1 MPSYKDT
8 STDTWYCKFYYTDR
22 QGHKRQK
29 LKRGFK
35 RKKDSADWERQFLE
49 QFAKNPD
56 ITFQALFLR
65 YKDYITLRTKK
76 NTDKTRISIINNHI
90 LPYFKDLVISQITP
104 ADIQIWQNT
113 MLQKGLSDTY
123 LKTINDYLVAIFNYA
138 VQYVGLVD
146 NPCIAKIGSSKAKQ
160 ILFWTPEE
168 YSLFAAAC
176 RKDLLYFTI
185 FETLY
190 YTGMREGE
198 LLALTLNDIDL
209 ACHTITVNKT
219 YTKIKGVDVIT
230 EPKTTS
236 SIRSIEIPAF
246 LADELQNYLSHLYE
260 PAADSR
266 IFLISA
272 QSIRN
277 ALKRYAGQAG
287 IKQIKVHDIRHS
299 HASLLINLGANPV
312 LVANRLG
319 HSSPDLTLR
328 VYAHLFPKSQHD
340 IVIKIKKY
348 EK

>member
-1 MPSYKDT
+1 MPSYKDV
-8 STDTWYCKFYYTDR
+8 STDTWYCKFYYTDW

-56 ITFQALFLR
+56 ITFQALYLR
-65 YKDYITLRTKK
+65 YKEFISLRTKK
-76 NTDKTRISIINNHI
+76 NTNKTRLSVINTHI
-90 LPYFKDLVISQITP
+90 LPYFKDLIISQITP
-104 ADIQIWQNT
+104 ADIQIWQNE
-113 MLQKGLSDTY
+113 LLKKDLSDTY
-123 LKTINDYLVAIFNYA
+123 LKTINVYLVAIFNYA
-138 VQYVGLVD
+138 VQYIGLVE
-146 NPCIAKIGSSKAKQ
+146 NPCVAKIGSSKAKQ

-209 ACHTITVNKT
+209 SSHTITINKT

-230 EPKTTS
+230 EPKTAS
-236 SIRSIEIPAF
+236 STRSVEIPAF
-246 LADELQNYLSHLYE
+246 LADELQDYIAHLYE
-260 PAADSR
+260 PAAGSR

-277 ALKRYAGQAG
+277 ALKRYARKAG

-299 HASLLINLGANPV
+299 HASMLINLGANPV
-312 LVANRLG
+312 LVASRLG
-319 HSSPDLTLR
+319 HSSPDMTLR
-328 VYAHLFPKSQHD
+328 VYSHLFPKSQHD
-340 IVIKIKKY
+340 IVIKIQKY